1 MTSQHNYYISE
12 HLHKLQKDNPDLYMQ
27 LETIVT
33 QIHTLCNMNSDSLPL
48 TFIDLVSYADLV
60 NSLSELYHNINQTFR
75 QKTGRAFFRRIDNY
89 HLKKTHVFI
98 ALAIYQYLISRLIIG
113 HYSIEVVVKHIL
125 QRLLF
130 SSYAM
135 LLLYYLSFL
144 QYFCKF
150 HLCPPLQ

>member
-1 MTSQHNYYISE
+1 MISQHNYYIPE

-27 LETIVT
+27 LEAIVT
-33 QIHTLCNMNSDSLPL
+33 QIHTLCNMNSDSLSL

-98 ALAIYQYLISRLIIG
+98 ALAIYQDLNALN
-113 HYSIEVVVKHIL
+113 K
-125 QRLLF
+125 
-130 SSYAM
+130 
-135 LLLYYLSFL
+135 
-144 QYFCKF
+144 
-150 HLCPPLQ
+150 